1 MAPDHD
7 PVTFV
12 LARPHDPATVSTS
25 CSAKERDEAQG
36 VRLAEWSRMYTHTRC
51 CCEGEALGEA
61 ATSEQPRHLSA
72 PTFAFEYVMLESAL
86 SAACKSGMSY
96 KQCMLEINGGR
107 VVPRLARCR
116 IRARPLQTSG
126 RTHGMDWQLLCCS
139 AGSADGYSLHACV
152 LRAVGD
158 SGFHSNF
165 IRTHRKPR
173 RALHIYA
180 ALSLADKITS

>member
-12 LARPHDPATVSTS
+12 LARPHDPATVSAS

-126 RTHGMDWQLLCCS
+126 RTHGMDWQLLCRWILVACMCAPGGGRQWLSFELHPNTQKAPTRAPHICS
-139 AGSADGYSLHACV
+139 AFAC
-152 LRAVGD
+152 R
-158 SGFHSNF
+158 
-165 IRTHRKPR
+165 
-173 RALHIYA
+173 
-180 ALSLADKITS
+180 